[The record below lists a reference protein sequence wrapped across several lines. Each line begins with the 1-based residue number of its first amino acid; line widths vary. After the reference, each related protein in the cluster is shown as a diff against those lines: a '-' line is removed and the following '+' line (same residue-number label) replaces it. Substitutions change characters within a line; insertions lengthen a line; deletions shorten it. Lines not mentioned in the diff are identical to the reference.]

1 MISSQKPDVMLYH
14 SPAMQMIDVQLTAG
28 QVLQAF
34 HHDEPFLFLGSAF
47 LTVAVVSIA
56 FCALRRRFDPLLVWM
71 ALFAG
76 LYGLRMWMQAHVL
89 SIDFQGNLI
98 FTRLRTAISYLIPV
112 PAFTAWAL

>member
-1 MISSQKPDVMLYH
+1 V
-14 SPAMQMIDVQLTAG
+14 
-28 QVLQAF
+28 
-34 HHDEPFLFLGSAF
+34 
-47 LTVAVVSIA
+47 
-56 FCALRRRFDPLLVWM
+56 LVWM